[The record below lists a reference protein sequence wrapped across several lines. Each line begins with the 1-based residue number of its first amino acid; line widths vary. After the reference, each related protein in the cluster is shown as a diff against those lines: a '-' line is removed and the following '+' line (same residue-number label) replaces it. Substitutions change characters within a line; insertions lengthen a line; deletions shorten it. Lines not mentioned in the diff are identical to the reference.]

1 MFLHRFRS
9 GYDWC
14 VCAMHLHL
22 WRGRTPTIFT
32 VCEAHICISV
42 IISHMIFLFLNEK
55 KNQQGLFLVILKN
68 VVIFF
73 FFFRGRGGKWFEPST
88 FQHSFGIIMKSLEL
102 YENYQNMTRKRKLI
116 YEVGKFFPLIYSLGA
131 ATNQRNICEA
141 QQNWFCWVYIFFYFI
156 FQLRTYWCT
165 YILGRV

>member
-1 MFLHRFRS
+1 MCVRNAPAFVKRKDPHHFHGMWSTYLHIGDHFSHDFSFFKWKKKSARTFF
-9 GYDWC
+9 GY
-14 VCAMHLHL
+14 
-22 WRGRTPTIFT
+22 
-32 VCEAHICISV
+32 
-42 IISHMIFLFLNEK
+42 
-55 KNQQGLFLVILKN
+55 LKECCY
-68 VVIFF
+68 FF